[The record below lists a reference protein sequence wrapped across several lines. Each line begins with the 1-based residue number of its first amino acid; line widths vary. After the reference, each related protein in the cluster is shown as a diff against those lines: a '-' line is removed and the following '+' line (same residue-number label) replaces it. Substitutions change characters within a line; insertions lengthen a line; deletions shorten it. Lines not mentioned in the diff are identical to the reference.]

1 MNCKVICLFL
11 IIFVVEEA
19 TFAQI
24 GNKHSDNN
32 DEIEANN
39 LQTETKLP
47 PPGVDV
53 MAAGMFQCLVYSI
66 LNIFFSHPGNLST
79 TGCVVYCQG
88 ACSGHCCQKYYPY
101 CDLTCGYCCCHW

>member
-11 IIFVVEEA
+11 IIIVVEEA

-24 GNKHSDNN
+24 GNKHLTNN
-32 DEIEANN
+32 HEIEANS

-47 PPGVDV
+47 PPEVDV
-53 MAAGMFQCLVYSI
+53 MAAGMFQCLLYFI
-66 LNIFFSHPGNLST
+66 LNIFLSHLGNLST

-88 ACSGHCCQKYYPY
+88 ACNGYCCEKNYPY
-101 CDLTCGYCCCHW
+101 CDMTCGHCCCHG